1 MAERELP
8 DDLAVILQREAAE
21 NFCEEDEDPEEVFAW
36 FDAGPHGMTA
46 PPGDESN
53 G

>member
-1 MAERELP
+1 MPES
-8 DDLAVILQREAAE
+8 DMHVEAAE

-46 PPGDESN
+46 PPGPRAGEGDDDA
-53 G
+53 